1 MSTKKRSELS
11 ERARKLIAAAA
22 IAVFILLT
30 LAIAWFVGRP
40 MLRFVS
46 EPEHF
51 RAWVDSGGVMSRVYF
66 LGMQLLQVFFA
77 VIPGE
82 PMELGAGYAFGA
94 VEGTLLCLGGTIL
107 GSMAVFF
114 FVRRFGVRAVEIFFT
129 REKIESLHFLKNPR
143 KRNALM
149 FLLILIPGTPKDL
162 LGYFAPHVPAH
173 PHPRHA
179 KGSARLLCAAH
190 RYERLDLAFHHLC
203 GQDTVY
209 NHLYHRRQR
218 PRRAEL
224 RIRGHSP
231 GRHAAHKRRG
241 PAHIPPHLPRARGAL
256 EKGGGG
262 RRCRISCSLPTTSRT

>member
-1 MSTKKRSELS
+1 MSSHKRPELS
-11 ERARKLIAAAA
+11 EKARKLIAALSV
-22 IAVFILLT
+22 AVFILLT

-40 MLRFVS
+40 MLKFVS

-66 LGMQLLQVFFA
+66 LGMQILQVFFA
-77 VIPGE
+77 IIPGE

-94 VEGTLLCLGGTIL
+94 VEGTLLCLGGTVA

-129 REKIESLHFLKNPR
+129 REKTESLHFLKNPK

-149 FLLILIPGTPKDL
+149 FLLILIPG
-162 LGYFAPHVPAH
+162 
-173 PHPRHA
+173 HA
-179 KGSARLLCAAH
+179 EGSARLLCAAH
-190 RYERLDLAFHHLC
+190 RYERLDLAFHHLG

-224 RIRGHSP
+224 RIRGHSA
-231 GRHAAHKRRG
+231 GRHAAHKRRR
-241 PAHIPPHLPRARGAL
+241 PAHLPAHMPRAQGTL
-256 EKGGGG
+256 EKGGK
-262 RRCRISCSLPTTSRT
+262 RRCPINF

>member
-30 LAIAWFVGRP
+30 LAVAWFVGRP

-162 LGYFAPHVPAH
+162 LGYFAPLTGMSAWTWLFITSVARIPSIITSTIG
-173 PHPRHA
+173 
-179 KGSARLLCAAH
+179 GSALGVQNYVFAAIALGVTLLISGAGLLIYRRICRAH
-190 RYERLDLAFHHLC
+190 EERSKKEGEDADA
-203 GQDTVY
+203 G
-209 NHLYHRRQR
+209 
-218 PRRAEL
+218 
-224 RIRGHSP
+224 
-231 GRHAAHKRRG
+231 
-241 PAHIPPHLPRARGAL
+241 
-256 EKGGGG
+256 
-262 RRCRISCSLPTTSRT
+262 